1 MSIDLEDIRSRSV
14 IETIVGETFPL
25 RKSGSRF
32 VSIEHDSLVVVP
44 NTGMYFWN
52 SKGEHGDVFDFVGRH
67 VLSLGV
73 WNNRDS
79 AQFTEALRYLAHR
92 AGVTLEAN
100 ASFKKSPAYGER
112 QLAERLHE
120 LLMNNALAL
129 TYVMKARGWNT
140 TTVRSARLGYM
151 PQDKRS
157 LLKDLTLSESWH
169 AAIEKFPAGMIVYT
183 HLVRGRLMYLS
194 GRSIEGKQHYNV
206 PREILGE
213 RQPYYNY
220 LYSPQAEQVVI
231 VEGQADAIT
240 FAEWG
245 LPAVAIGG
253 MTASD
258 ELLKSLRQHK
268 RLFVSL
274 DNTSEASTKSREMAI
289 GLRGE
294 TYLPQL
300 PHAVKDANDWLAKYG
315 ANTADAAAML
325 NRAQPWLDVEV
336 QQATRLEGIA
346 RQDAIRQLFT
356 YAQSL
361 DSYGLAAFKTA
372 MEELDIKGRTF
383 GDLLKATE
391 TSETHSERDSDDS
404 MPEVLSDSIPILSP
418 ALGFQRDVAMVTVSI
433 MERLK
438 GNRLNIQPYLVTSTR
453 ELRRLTD
460 EQIITLNGQEVA
472 LKVIPEG
479 SEFLMR
485 WRHSDIKR
493 FLEGETVHPGDV
505 FKAIHQ
511 LFTTYVDFRSEVES
525 RILTLWV
532 IGTYFYT
539 MFPAYPYLALNGPKN
554 SGKSTVLR
562 LLQPLAFNMITT
574 SDPTGPAMFRLIHQT
589 GCTVGIDEAE
599 RYHNPKDPAMMQIKQ
614 LLNSGY
620 KHGMPAIRLIGE
632 NMKPQTFD
640 VYSPKVMAAIMGLED
655 VLASRCIAIPM
666 RRTDKKM
673 PSFASNFDGA
683 VLRHQLY
690 SLTLTHFQPIYTN
703 YFTRPDLHKLH
714 NRSSELWSPLV
725 ALAAF
730 FEEQGGISHLL
741 SAISDAAS
749 WDDEISEGQSLSER
763 EEAVLQALEF
773 MTRHTTQ
780 LVWVKSGVLRDKVMT
795 LMGQATDKQGD
806 AQWIG
811 HILKRL
817 HLIDEARRKRQTD
830 GIVYGVNPE
839 DVIDMMRRYGVVAI
853 FSEGEKNPS

>member
-1 MSIDLEDIRSRSV
+1 MSIDLEEIRSRNP
-14 IETIVGETFPL
+14 IETLIGERFPL
-25 RKSGSRF
+25 RKSGSRY
-32 VSIEHDSLVVVP
+32 VGQEHDSLVVVP
-44 NTGMYFWN
+44 NTGFYFWN
-52 SKGEHGDVFDFVGRH
+52 SKGEQGDVFDFVGRH
-67 VLSLGV
+67 VLNLGS

-92 AGVTLEAN
+92 AGITLEEN
-100 ASFKKSPAYGER
+100 PSFKKSPAYGER
-112 QLAERLHE
+112 QLVERLHE
-120 LLMNNALAL
+120 TLMNHAPALA
-129 TYVMKARGWNT
+129 YVTQARGWNPIT
-140 TTVRSARLGYM
+140 IRSARLGYM

-157 LLKDLTLSESWH
+157 LLKDLTLSESWQ

-194 GRSIEGKQHYNV
+194 GRSMEGKQHYNV

-245 LPAVAIGG
+245 IPAVAIGG
-253 MTASD
+253 MSASD
-258 ELLKSLRQHK
+258 DLLKSLRQHK
-268 RLFVSL
+268 RLFVAL
-274 DNTSEASTKSREMAI
+274 DNTNEANAKSREMAI
-289 GLRGE
+289 RLGGQ

-315 ANTADAAAML
+315 ANATDVAEML
-325 NRAQPWLDVEV
+325 NQAQPWLTVEIHH
-336 QQATRLEGIA
+336 ATRLDGIA

-356 YAQSL
+356 YAKSL
-361 DSYGLAAFKTA
+361 DNYALSEFKSA
-372 MEELDIKGRTF
+372 MEELDIKARTF
-383 GDLLKATE
+383 ADLLKATQDTE
-391 TSETHSERDSDDS
+391 TNTEEAADND
-404 MPEVLSDSIPILSP
+404 MPEVLNDSIPILSP
-418 ALGFQRDVAMVTVSI
+418 ALGFRRDLAMVTVAI

-460 EQIITLNGQEVA
+460 EQIISLNGQEIA

-485 WRHSDIKR
+485 WRHSDIKL
-493 FLEGETVHPGDV
+493 FLSGETVEPGDV
-505 FKAIHQ
+505 FNAIHH
-511 LFTTYVDFRSEVES
+511 LFSTYVDFRSEVES
-525 RILTLWV
+525 KILTLWV

-539 MFPAYPYLALNGPKN
+539 MFPAYPYLTLNGPKN

-599 RYHNPKDPAMMQIKQ
+599 RYHNPKDPAMIQIKQ

-655 VLASRCIAIPM
+655 VLASRCLSIPM

-673 PSFASNFDGA
+673 PSFPSDFDGA
-683 VLRHQLY
+683 GLRHQLY
-690 SLTLTHFQPIYTN
+690 SLALTHFQPIYTN

-730 FEEQGGISHLL
+730 FEEQGGIPHLL

-749 WDDEISEGQSLSER
+749 WDDQVSEGQSLSER
-763 EEAVLQALEF
+763 EEAVLQALDL

-780 LVWVKSGVLRDKVMT
+780 LVWIKSALLRDKVMT
-795 LMGQATDKQGD
+795 LMGNAADKTVDG
-806 AQWIG
+806 QWIG
-811 HILKRL
+811 HVLKRL
-817 HLIDEARRKRQTD
+817 YLIDEARRKRQTD
-830 GIVYGVNPE
+830 GIVY
-839 DVIDMMRRYGVVAI
+839 VISPLEVVDMMRRYHVTPIVVDNT
-853 FSEGEKNPS
+853 KNPS

>member
-1 MSIDLEDIRSRSV
+1 MSIDLEDIRSRNP
-14 IETIVGETFPL
+14 IEDIVGETFPL

-32 VSIEHDSLVVVP
+32 VGVEHDSLVVVP
-44 NTGMYFWN
+44 NTGFYFWN
-52 SKGEHGDVFDFVGRH
+52 SKGEYGDVFDFVGRH

-79 AQFTEALRYLAHR
+79 AQFTEALRHLAQR
-92 AGVTLEAN
+92 AGIMLDAN
-100 ASFKKSPAYGER
+100 NSFKKSPAYGER
-112 QLAERLHE
+112 QLVERLQE
-120 LLMNNALAL
+120 ALMNNPSALA
-129 TYVMKARGWNT
+129 YVTKTRGWNPI
-140 TTVRSARLGYM
+140 TVRSAQLGYM
-151 PQDKRS
+151 PQNKRA
-157 LLKDLTLSESWH
+157 LLRDLTLSDCWH
-169 AAIEKFPAGMIVYT
+169 AAIEKFPAGMIVYM
-183 HLVRGRLMYLS
+183 HLIRGRLVYLS
-194 GRSIEGKQHYNV
+194 GRSLEGKQHYNV

-245 LPAVAIGG
+245 IPAVAIGG
-253 MTASD
+253 MAASD
-258 ELLKSLRQHK
+258 ELLRGLRQHK
-268 RLFVSL
+268 RLFVAL
-274 DNTSEASTKSREMAI
+274 DNTTDANIKSREMAI
-289 GLRGE
+289 RLGGE
-294 TYLPQL
+294 AYLPQL

-315 ANTADAAAML
+315 ANATDAAEML
-325 NRAQPWLDVEV
+325 NQAQPWLGVEV
-336 QQATRLEGIA
+336 QHAAGLDGLA
-346 RQDAIRQLFT
+346 RQDAIRQLFI
-356 YAQSL
+356 YAKSL
-361 DSYGLAAFKTA
+361 DEYALSLFKAAMDELGIRGRMFADLFKA
-372 MEELDIKGRTF
+372 S
-383 GDLLKATE
+383 E
-391 TSETHSERDSDDS
+391 TSEIQKEEGSDND
-404 MPEVLSDSIPILSP
+404 MAEVLNDSIPILSP
-418 ALGFQRDVAMVTVSI
+418 ALGFRRDLAMVTVSI

-460 EQIITLNGQEVA
+460 EQIISLNGQEVA

-493 FLEGETVHPGDV
+493 FLEGETVAPGEV
-505 FKAIHQ
+505 FSAIHH
-511 LFTTYVDFRSEVES
+511 LFSTYVDFRSEIES
-525 RILTLWV
+525 KILTLWV

-539 MFPAYPYLALNGPKN
+539 MFPAYPYLTLNGPKN

-673 PSFASNFDGA
+673 PSFPADFDGA
-683 VLRHQLY
+683 ALRHQLY
-690 SLTLTHFQPIYTN
+690 SLALTQFQPIFTN
-703 YFTRPDLHKLH
+703 YFARPDLHKLH
-714 NRSSELWSPLV
+714 NRSGELWSPLV

-730 FEEQGGISHLL
+730 FEDQGGIPNLL
-741 SAISDAAS
+741 SAISNAAS
-749 WDDEISEGQSLSER
+749 WDNEVSEGQSLSER
-763 EEAVLQALEF
+763 EEAVLQALDL

-780 LVWVKSGVLRDKVMT
+780 PVWIKSALLRDKVMS
-795 LMGQATDKQGD
+795 LMGSAADKTGD
-806 AQWIG
+806 GQWIG
-811 HILKRL
+811 HVLKRL
-817 HLIDEARRKRQTD
+817 YLIDEARRKRQTD
-830 GIVYGVNPE
+830 GIVY
-839 DVIDMMRRYGVVAI
+839 VISPLEVTDMMRRYNVAPI
-853 FSEGEKNPS
+853 SMNETKNHS